1 MAPAWNVGTERFAYD
16 MFVQSWTRF
25 KLSPE
30 YIPKTD
36 CPKNTYCS
44 CNFINGISR
53 GVIHLQLMYRDN
65 WKRMFESRYSINK
78 FEKIDHVSEFLS
90 ALTSLSDPTIT
101 GPHKNLKKMLYSCA
115 IFADLVLF
123 LDSKGNRDHIGDMPR
138 VWSECFKANLQK
150 KFEEEGGFAIFTKV
164 SLVAYDD
171 VTLNR
176 IISLSCFPYGAHEL
190 PKLTQPHL
198 GKVAM
203 NDLQMTSSKNTL
215 TGNIIIAPA
224 TDSQTSSEEAENPIV
239 QKLVIT
245 PASAMQAVNE
255 CGENPLVKKLVITP
269 SEIQASK
276 RRSAQ
281 NVQAKLSSN
290 GRRNSR
296 HSDKD
301 LKSSLAIES
310 GLGFVP
316 HEEVVKNLG
325 LSTGSIVPPASVE
338 PPTKAMAQCHIS
350 SEDRDENLNVEREES
365 KVEKKGNVPRWKDRK
380 MQRSRNAVGRQSSV
394 NQSKHVGLQGQLHP
408 PS

>member
-1 MAPAWNVGTERFAYD
+1 MESKSMAPAWNVGTERFAYD

-30 YIPKTD
+30 YIPKTE
-36 CPKNTYCS
+36 CPKNIYCS

-78 FEKIDHVSEFLS
+78 FEKIEHVSEFLS

-123 LDSKGNRDHIGDMPR
+123 LDSKGNRHHIGDMPR

-203 NDLQMTSSKNTL
+203 NDLQMTSSNNTL

-224 TDSQTSSEEAENPIV
+224 TESQASSDEPENPIV

-255 CGENPLVKKLVITP
+255 CVENPMVKKLVITP
-269 SEIQASK
+269 SEIQATK

-281 NVQAKLSSN
+281 NVQGKSQI
-290 GRRNSR
+290 RRNSR
-296 HSDKD
+296 HSEKD
-301 LKSSLAIES
+301 SKSTAALKS

-325 LSTGSIVPPASVE
+325 LSCNVE
-338 PPTKAMAQCHIS
+338 PPTSAMGQCHIS
-350 SEDRDENLNVEREES
+350 SEEKDENTGREGDES
-365 KVEKKGNVPRWKDRK
+365 KAERKGSIPRWKDRK
-380 MQRSRNAVGRQSSV
+380 MQRSRNAGARQSS
-394 NQSKHVGLQGQLHP
+394 SSHFKLQGQMHP

>member
-1 MAPAWNVGTERFAYD
+1 MAPSWNVGTERFAYD

-25 KLSPE
+25 KLSAE

-65 WKRMFESRYSINK
+65 WKRMFESRYSRNK
-78 FEKIDHVSEFLS
+78 FEKIEHVSEFLS
-90 ALTSLSDPTIT
+90 ALTSLSDPTII

-123 LDSKGNRDHIGDMPR
+123 LDSKGNRSHIADMPR
-138 VWSECFKANLQK
+138 VWSECFKTNLQK
-150 KFEEEGGFAIFTKV
+150 KFEEEGGFALFTKV

-224 TDSQTSSEEAENPIV
+224 TDTLASREEAENPIV

-245 PASAMQAVNE
+245 PASAIQAVNE
-255 CGENPLVKKLVITP
+255 CGGGGGGENP
-269 SEIQASK
+269 E
-276 RRSAQ
+276 
-281 NVQAKLSSN
+281 
-290 GRRNSR
+290 
-296 HSDKD
+296 
-301 LKSSLAIES
+301 
-310 GLGFVP
+310 
-316 HEEVVKNLG
+316 
-325 LSTGSIVPPASVE
+325 
-338 PPTKAMAQCHIS
+338 
-350 SEDRDENLNVEREES
+350 
-365 KVEKKGNVPRWKDRK
+365 
-380 MQRSRNAVGRQSSV
+380 
-394 NQSKHVGLQGQLHP
+394 
-408 PS
+408 